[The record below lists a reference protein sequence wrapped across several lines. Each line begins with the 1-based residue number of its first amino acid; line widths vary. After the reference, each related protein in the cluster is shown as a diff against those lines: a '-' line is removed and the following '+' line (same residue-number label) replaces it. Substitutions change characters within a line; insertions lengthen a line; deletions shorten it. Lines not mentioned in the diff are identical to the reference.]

1 VILRV
6 ELGSILKRSP
16 ALGLGEGE
24 RRARERGRGVGLYY
38 RRWYGRWRGVGCT
51 IVPIDARGARGHG
64 HSAFP
69 SAS

>member
-64 HSAFP
+64 HGAFP